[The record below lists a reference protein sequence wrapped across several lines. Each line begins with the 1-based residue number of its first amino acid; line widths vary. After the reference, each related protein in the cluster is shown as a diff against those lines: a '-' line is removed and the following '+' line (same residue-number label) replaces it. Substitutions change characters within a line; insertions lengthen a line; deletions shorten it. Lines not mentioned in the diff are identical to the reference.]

1 MNEVLNRKDVIIIGG
16 GIAGITA
23 AIHTSTMAL
32 ETVVIERTPYLGQ
45 VQESSYMANYPG
57 FRKITGSD
65 LAHAIEIHA
74 TQDFSV
80 DINREE
86 VHDIIMDRTAH
97 PYRFLIKTDH
107 GHYLSKVVIYAA
119 GSRAKE
125 LSLAGNDLHGV
136 TYYPV
141 YDEEELVDR
150 DLAIVGVWDPSIIHA
165 LWLVTIARSITFIEH
180 PDAPIISPMYRNE
193 LKKLLDKQSIPITI
207 VEDHEIAGI
216 NGTGNVEALSLV
228 HTQTRTTKDL
238 PVDSV
243 IINVGRVPNTDLITE
258 LGCEMDKDG
267 FVVVNREQKTDIEGV
282 FAIGD
287 VTGVLFHAIKAAGE
301 GSVAGVKAAE
311 YLRKGIW

>member
-16 GIAGITA
+16 GIAGISA
-23 AIHTSTMAL
+23 AIHTSIMAL

-45 VQESSYMANYPG
+45 IQEASNIANYPG
-57 FRKITGSD
+57 FSNIAGTD
-65 LAHAIEIHA
+65 LARAIETHA

-86 VHDIIMDRTAH
+86 VNDVIMDRTAH
-97 PYRFLIKTDH
+97 PYRFVVKTDH
-107 GHYLSKVVIYAA
+107 GHYLSKVVIFAT

-125 LSLAGNDLHGV
+125 LNLDGNDLDGV

-141 YDEEELVDR
+141 YDRDELSDR

-165 LWLVTIARSITFIEH
+165 LWLETIARSITFINH
-180 PDAPIISPMYRNE
+180 LDAPDISPMYRNE
-193 LKKLLDKQSIPITI
+193 LDKLIKKQSIDISIFEGYEITKI
-207 VEDHEIAGI
+207 IGTDKVEGL
-216 NGTGNVEALSLV
+216 NLV
-228 HTQTRTTKDL
+228 HTQTKTAQDV

-243 IINVGRVPNTDLITE
+243 IINVGRVPNTDLISD
-258 LGCEMDKDG
+258 LGCEKDKDG
-267 FVVVNREQKTDIEGV
+267 FVIVNREQKTDVEGV

-287 VTGVLFHAIKAAGE
+287 VTGILFHAIKAAGE